1 MLTDKNKQARRTG
14 EIAGTVA
21 GNMVVVQLVAIRVF
35 DYLQAR
41 GISLSDV
48 EQVTL
53 IAMAS
58 AALQT
63 LWYNGKKFAQKYLAV
78 K

>member
-1 MLTDKNKQARRTG
+1 MNEASKQVRRTG

-21 GNMVVVQLVAIRVF
+21 GNMVFVQLVAIRVF
-35 DYLQAR
+35 EYLQSN
-41 GISLSDV
+41 GITLSDV

-58 AALQT
+58 AALQAV
-63 LWYNGKKFAQKYLAV
+63 WYNGKKVFQKFIAS